1 MGKFDSVDIKEV
13 SGDIIGIGIDGNG
26 NIIGKDISIVINQA
40 HDFGLN
46 LLSSNYF
53 NDYRS
58 TEQDLKDWKNGFS
71 FKLEAIKQKMEYR
84 RNIIDKIKDK
94 LENEHRLIIV
104 GDSGTSK
111 STVLMEIICEY
122 FDNGYKVLYNFGE
135 TEIMNVTELVQF
147 VEGLLKG
154 NNKVL
159 IAVDNVHNE
168 RTAAI
173 FYIIDQLS
181 NYHLS
186 KNLLFV
192 LTARLPEFDWFTNDR
207 LNTVDESY
215 RESIRKFVQVSKYR
229 YELEP
234 FTMNE
239 IEEFIKMYQDLGTTV
254 SNIKS
259 DNLAAQIFDTTK
271 GLPIMV
277 KFYIFGK
284 GLEEDVEDRYY
295 RYLTD
300 PPTVTEQQSSLT
312 RIQVML
318 ICALLDIANLPITNK
333 LLEKMGILST
343 AYDLENA
350 MLYQYSDELWKTL
363 HPRWDM
369 ELLSFLYSGK
379 NKSILLKRKEDLKK
393 ALVSIFNISDE
404 SITASTIQTVY
415 DIASSKKIPIN
426 VVESSTDI
434 PNYLNSE
441 TKFNLYLLA
450 IALTYRNLQMYTEML
465 SNCNRALELKPGDVT
480 ALNAK
485 ALSLGLLKNY
495 EESLKCCD
503 EIIETDRNDVGAWT
517 NKGLALN
524 GLRKYNEALECW
536 KTAVEI
542 DDNYVDTWNRT
553 SNSSKEIKG
562 YDDSVLRRVL
572 VIKFAGKAISYAFMK
587 KYEQALEC
595 SSRALEID
603 ENNSDNLNSRAW
615 ALNGL
620 KRYEEALECS
630 NKALEYDSN
639 RAWTLTNQAWALN
652 GLKRY
657 EEALECSNKALEL
670 NVDTTNFSAWNNKAA
685 ALNGLKRYE
694 EALECSNKALKL
706 SPFNDWGWFIKGL
719 ILNGLKRYEEALEC
733 SNKALELDVNNDWTW
748 NNKAWALINLSK
760 NEEALECSNKA
771 LELDPRCAW
780 AWNNKLIAL
789 NRLGKYNEATECS
802 NKASKLDPVTIP
814 NW

>member
-1 MGKFDSVDIKEV
+1 MTNKEIGINETR
-13 SGDIIGIGIDGNG
+13 GDIIGVGIDGNG

-40 HDFGLN
+40 HDYGLN

-84 RNIIDKIKDK
+84 RDIIDKIKEK
-94 LENEHRLIIV
+94 LENERRLIIV
-104 GDSGTSK
+104 GESGTSK
-111 STVLMEIICEY
+111 STILMEIICEY
-122 FDNGYKVLYNFGE
+122 FDNDYKVLYNFGE
-135 TEIMNVTELVQF
+135 IEILNVIELVQF
-147 VEGLLKG
+147 VEGLLNG
-154 NNKVL
+154 NNRVL

-173 FYIIDQLS
+173 FYILDKLS
-181 NYHLS
+181 NHHLS
-186 KNLLFV
+186 KNLLFA
-192 LTARLPEFDWFTNDR
+192 LTARLPEFDWFVNDR
-207 LNTVDESY
+207 LNKVNESY

-234 FTMNE
+234 FTTNE
-239 IEEFIKMYQDLGTTV
+239 IEEFMKMYHDRGGITG
-254 SNIKS
+254 SREKPS
-259 DNLAAQIFDTTK
+259 NLAAQIFDNTK

-277 KFYIFGK
+277 KFYVFGK

-295 RYLTD
+295 RYLTYV
-300 PPTVTEQQSSLT
+300 PTAVEQQSDLT
-312 RIQVML
+312 RIQAML
-318 ICALLDIANLPITNK
+318 ICALLDISNLPITDK

-350 MLYQYSDELWKTL
+350 MLYQYSEGLWKTL
-363 HPRWDM
+363 HPRWDI
-369 ELLSFLYSGK
+369 ELLSFLYSGN
-379 NKSILLKRKEDLKK
+379 NKSILLRRKEDLKK
-393 ALVSIFNISDE
+393 ALDSIFKISDE
-404 SITASTIQTVY
+404 SITASTIQTLY

-426 VVESSTDI
+426 IVESSTDM
-434 PNYLNSE
+434 PDYLSSE
-441 TKFNLYLLA
+441 TKFNLYLLGVV
-450 IALTYRNLQMYTEML
+450 LTYRNLQMYAEML
-465 SNCNRALELKPGDVT
+465 SYCNRALELKPGDAT

-485 ALSLGLLKNY
+485 ALSLGLMGDY
-495 EESLKCCD
+495 EEARKCCD
-503 EIIETDRNDVGAWT
+503 EIIKIDRNDVGAWT

-524 GLRKYNEALECW
+524 GLRKYDEALECW
-536 KTAVEI
+536 KKAVEI
-542 DDNYVDTWNRT
+542 DDNYVDKWNRLST
-553 SNSSKEIKG
+553 SSKELKG
-562 YDDSVLRRVL
+562 YDNSVLRRVL
-572 VIKFAGKAISYAFMK
+572 VIKLAGKALSYAFMK
-587 KYEQALEC
+587 KYEQSLEC
-595 SSRALEID
+595 SNRALELD

-630 NKALEYDSN
+630 NKALEYDPN

-694 EALECSNKALKL
+694 EALECNNKALKL
-706 SPFNDWGWFIKGL
+706 SPLNDWTWFIKGL

-748 NNKAWALINLSK
+748 NNKAWALINLGN
-760 NEEALECSNKA
+760 NEEALKCEQ
-771 LELDPRCAW
+771 
-780 AWNNKLIAL
+780 
-789 NRLGKYNEATECS
+789 
-802 NKASKLDPVTIP
+802 
-814 NW
+814 